1 MEVQNLVG
9 TNVVLPC
16 TGGTIYDF
24 VFKTTSISPQKFRG
38 YNGSTRLVETN
49 VFYCFTGISSID
61 FVFRTSFIIGRKF
74 LPYNETIKF
83 SQDKRV
89 LLL

>member
-1 MEVQNLVG
+1 MEVQNLVRI
-9 TNVVLPC
+9 NAFYSC
-16 TGGTIYDF
+16 TCIQSIDF
-24 VFKTTSISPQKFRG
+24 VFKTTSILEQKFLPCD
-38 YNGSTRLVETN
+38 GSTRLVETN

-61 FVFRTSFIIGRKF
+61 FVFRTSFIIGQKF